1 MFAALPPKRKKSR
14 ANSRQQAIQG
24 TYRKTD
30 NCIITVTLTNAS
42 DSKGGSFNGSAFFSL
57 SFVSFTSLV
66 AASKNKIKKKN
77 TTILQILKVKND
89 HRSKFSN
96 LTNWKEEA

>member
-24 TYRKTD
+24 TYRKMD

-66 AASKNKIKKKN
+66 AASKTKIIKKHN
-77 TTILQILKVKND
+77 N
-89 HRSKFSN
+89 F
-96 LTNWKEEA
+96 TNIESEE